1 MKKET
6 VENLKNMKYEDFLQT
21 DYWKMVSEQ
30 ARINAHYKCQL
41 CGCNDKKLNVHH
53 NTYEHRGEEFK
64 HMEDLICLCEDCHN
78 FYHIK
83 DEILE
88 RAKTLHEKFRGYVE
102 KTDQTIKEADQM
114 INGLGQ
120 RIEQLIQVN
129 NELEQ
134 EKNYAEWKLLNF
146 YKAQKGKTHSELQ
159 CMINFPNEKE
169 RELPF

>member
-6 VENLKNMKYEDFLQT
+6 VRELKEMKYEDFLQT

-78 FYHIK
+78 FYHSK
-83 DEILE
+83 AFLEWVKQCYEKLNEHNDE
-88 RAKTLHEKFRGYVE
+88 
-102 KTDQTIKEADQM
+102 
-114 INGLGQ
+114 
-120 RIEQLIQVN
+120 LIQRN

-134 EKNYAEWKLLNF
+134 EKDYAEWKLRL
-146 YKAQKGKTHSELQ
+146 YYDSQKNHTSSE
-159 CMINFPNEKE
+159 IE
-169 RELPF
+169 RMVELSIRESIDRQSMDDVPF

>member
-6 VENLKNMKYEDFLQT
+6 VENLKKMKYEDFLQT

-64 HMEDLICLCEDCHN
+64 HMEDLVCLCEDCHN
-78 FYHIK
+78 FYHLK

-88 RAKTLHEKFRGYVE
+88 RAKTLDEKFRGYVQ
-102 KTDQTIKEADQM
+102 KTDQI
-114 INGLGQ
+114 
-120 RIEQLIQVN
+120 IEG
-129 NELEQ
+129 LEQ
-134 EKNYAEWKLLNF
+134 ENEELKEEKDYAEWKLLNF
-146 YKAQKGKTHSELQ
+146 YKAQKQKTHSELSCLIKIQ
-159 CMINFPNEKE
+159 NEKE
-169 RELPF
+169 QGLPF

>member
-6 VENLKNMKYEDFLQT
+6 VETLKNMKYEEFLQT

-78 FYHIK
+78 FYHRK
-83 DEILE
+83 AFLEWVKQCYEILNE
-88 RAKTLHEKFRGYVE
+88 HNDE
-102 KTDQTIKEADQM
+102 
-114 INGLGQ
+114 
-120 RIEQLIQVN
+120 LIQRN

-134 EKNYAEWKLLNF
+134 EKKLCRVE
-146 YKAQKGKTHSELQ
+146 TSELLQ
-159 CMINFPNEKE
+159 STEGKNLFRIAMYN
-169 RELPF
+169 

>member
-6 VENLKNMKYEDFLQT
+6 VETLKKMKYEDFLQT
-21 DYWKMVSEQ
+21 DYWKLVSEQ

-78 FYHIK
+78 FYHRK
-83 DEILE
+83 DYLE
-88 RAKTLHEKFRGYVE
+88 LIDRTYENL
-102 KTDQTIKEADQM
+102 
-114 INGLGQ
+114 LQ
-120 RIEQLIQVN
+120 RN

-134 EKNYAEWKLLNF
+134 EKDYAEWKLLNF
-146 YKAQKGKTHSELQ
+146 YKSQKEKTYSELQ
-159 CMINFPNEKE
+159 CIIKLPNTEE
-169 RELPF
+169 YELPF